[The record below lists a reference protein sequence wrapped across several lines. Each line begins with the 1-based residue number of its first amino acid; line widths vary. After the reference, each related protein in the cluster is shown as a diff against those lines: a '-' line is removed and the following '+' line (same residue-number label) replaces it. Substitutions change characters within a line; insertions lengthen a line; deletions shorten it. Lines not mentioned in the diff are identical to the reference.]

1 MKHVGILGGTFD
13 PPHIGHL
20 IVAEEVRIAMDLAE
34 IWFIPTYKPPHKQQ
48 ALSGIQ
54 DRVIMLEK
62 AIADNRYFKL
72 NRVEANRREKS
83 YTIDTMVHL
92 KAMYPNTKFYF
103 IIGADM
109 VDYLPNWYKI
119 NELMEMVTFVGVK
132 RPGYTLKTTFPIVEV
147 DVPEIDV
154 SSTMLRRRLE
164 NGWSIKYWV
173 PEKVEK
179 YIKEKR
185 LYE

>member
-1 MKHVGILGGTFD
+1 
-13 PPHIGHL
+13 
-20 IVAEEVRIAMDLAE
+20 
-34 IWFIPTYKPPHKQQ
+34 
-48 ALSGIQ
+48 
-54 DRVIMLEK
+54 
-62 AIADNRYFKL
+62 
-72 NRVEANRREKS
+72 
-83 YTIDTMVHL
+83 MVHL
-92 KAMYPNTKFYF
+92 KTMYPSTKFYF
-103 IIGADM
+103 IIDADM
-109 VDYLPNWYKI
+109 VYYIPHWYKI
-119 NELMEMVTFVGVK
+119 NALMEKLTFVGGQ
-132 RPGYTLKTTFPIVEV
+132 RTGYTLKTTFTIVEV